1 MLALHA
7 VVLVCVLTCQAIC
20 SKGDAKVNEW
30 EYFIKD
36 AGTFGAGDR
45 TFKLDRGQTLSWLV
59 KKWNEAHPDRKITV
73 ESLVGANGGRA
84 PTRYIAGK
92 SYNMP
97 SAAYATVST
106 NAPAKAAPAKPGSE
120 TKRNGAPAARPAST
134 ARPAAPASAQPVDE
148 RIRAAIK
155 AAIPFIKKHENF
167 KPVAYYD
174 KEGKKWTVGHGHT
187 RIRDAATGKMRDVRE
202 GDRMTVADSD
212 ALLRRIVNSN
222 ASKMYTNL
230 PWFRRLGQGE
240 MSASMDT
247 AYNAGWRIFG
257 TGKGESPKLNE
268 KMNAPGADPNKV
280 YWSEHDSYRKA
291 NGNVV
296 KGLVNRRSDA
306 RREFGVGR

>member
-7 VVLVCVLTCQAIC
+7 VVLVYVLTCKAIQ

-73 ESLVGANGGRA
+73 EGLVGANGGRA
-84 PTRYIAGK
+84 PKRYIAGK

-97 SAAYATVST
+97 FAAYAPVAT
-106 NAPAKAAPAKPGSE
+106 NANANAVPARPSAEAR
-120 TKRNGAPAARPAST
+120 RNGVAPVRPAATSRPS
-134 ARPAAPASAQPVDE
+134 APASAQSVDE
-148 RIRAAIK
+148 RIKAAIK

-174 KEGKKWTVGHGHT
+174 KEGRKWTVGHGHT

-202 GDRMTVADSD
+202 GDRMTDADSD

-240 MSASMDT
+240 MSASLDT
-247 AYNAGWRIFG
+247 AYNAGWRTFG
-257 TGKGESPKLNE
+257 AGKGESPKLNE

-306 RREFGVGR
+306 RREFGGGR

>member
-1 MLALHA
+1 MLAAHA
-7 VVLVCVLTCQAIC
+7 VVLVYVLACHAIC
-20 SKGDAKVNEW
+20 SKGDEKVNEW

-36 AGTFGAGDR
+36 AGTFGTGNR
-45 TFKLDRGQTLSWLV
+45 TFKLNRGQTLSWLV
-59 KKWNEAHPDRKITV
+59 KKWNDAHPDRKITV

-97 SAAYATVST
+97 SAAYAPAAT
-106 NAPAKAAPAKPGSE
+106 NAPAKAAPARPSPAVQ
-120 TKRNGAPAARPAST
+120 RNGAAAARPAATSR
-134 ARPAAPASAQPVDE
+134 AVAQAPAQSVDE
-148 RIRAAIK
+148 RIKAAIK

-202 GDRMTVADSD
+202 GDRMTDADSD

-230 PWFRRLGQGE
+230 PWFRRLGHGE
-240 MSASMDT
+240 MSASLDT

-268 KMNAPGADPNKV
+268 KMNAPGADPNTV

-291 NGNVV
+291 DGNVV
-296 KGLVNRRSDA
+296 KGLVNRRRDA
-306 RREFGVGR
+306 RREFGGGR